1 VSVGRVLR
9 RIAWALVVVV
19 GVTSAS
25 FAIALV
31 LPGDPA
37 RMLAGPQA
45 AAADVARI
53 REAYGLDLP
62 VWARYE
68 RYWARLVHLGP
79 PIVAGA
85 PRDRAHASCASL
97 GPVHVDLGF
106 SATYRRPV
114 VDLVA
119 QRAPRSLELGLAALF
134 VQLALGAAL
143 GLVAAARRATWIDD
157 AAIGAALVGVSA
169 PTFVI
174 GLVLQYLLAYRLR
187 LLPYDGFGATAAEHL
202 RSLVLPALTLG
213 VYGAAIYARLVRD
226 EVVLAAGS
234 EFAQTA
240 RAKGASNARVLV
252 VHALRS
258 ALLPIATLAALDLG
272 ALVGGAIVVEKLFRW
287 PGVGQLAVDALVN
300 HDGPVIVGAVLVSST
315 AMVVSLFILDSLAG
329 LLDPRL
335 RRAANA
341 DPSRH

>member
-1 VSVGRVLR
+1 MNLR
-9 RIAWALVVVV
+9 GLLKRLGWALAVIV

-37 RMLAGPQA
+37 RMLAGAQA
-45 AAADVARI
+45 APADVARI
-53 REAYGLDLP
+53 REAYGLDRP
-62 VWARYE
+62 ISTQYV
-68 RYWARLVHLGP
+68 RYWSRLVHLGP
-79 PIVAGA
+79 RIVAGA
-85 PRDRAHASCASL
+85 PRDPSHASCASV

-106 SATYRRPV
+106 SAAYRRPV
-114 VDLVA
+114 VDLLV
-119 QRAPRSLELGLAALF
+119 QRAPRSLELGVAALF
-134 VQLALGAAL
+134 AQLALGTAL
-143 GLVAAARRATWIDD
+143 GLLAAARRATWIDE
-157 AAIGAALVGVSA
+157 AAIGTALVGVSA

-187 LLPYDGFGATAAEHL
+187 LLPYDGFGATAAEQA

-213 VYGAAIYARLVRD
+213 IFGAAIYARLVRD
-226 EVVLAAGS
+226 ETVLAASS

-252 VHALRS
+252 VHAFRS

-272 ALVGGAIVVEKLFRW
+272 ALVGGAVVVEKLFRW
-287 PGVGQLAVDALVN
+287 PGVGQLAVDALIN
-300 HDGPVIVGAVLVSST
+300 RDGPVIVGAVLVSST
-315 AMVVSLFILDSLAG
+315 AIVASLFVLDSFAG

-335 RRAANA
+335 RQR
-341 DPSRH
+341 R